1 MSPRAVLTF
10 CNEFCTLETSRPT
23 PAWSQCRYSAR
34 LQCAAL
40 PGCLSGWPGSDD
52 QLAHPG
58 ETAREGRLGRVLL
71 REGGSSSS
79 SRSSTRVCCRH
90 IGVSEASVKAAE
102 KSCWLRTARGRKGNS
117 PQAAGSCQPQS
128 QDRDRQRA
136 QWSPSLHKDAAQTR
150 GRASDNCTS
159 CISDSGF
166 KSPAACETELVNPG
180 PRLRYEDGF
189 TLSSSGPNDNAL

>member
-1 MSPRAVLTF
+1 MSPTAVLTF

-90 IGVSEASVKAAE
+90 IGVSEASVEAAE
-102 KSCWLRTARGRKGNS
+102 RVAGFGLRGGGKATARRQPAAASPRARTAT
-117 PQAAGSCQPQS
+117 GS
-128 QDRDRQRA
+128 A
-136 QWSPSLHKDAAQTR
+136 LN
-150 GRASDNCTS
+150 G
-159 CISDSGF
+159 
-166 KSPAACETELVNPG
+166 
-180 PRLRYEDGF
+180 RLRSIRMRHRLAVEQAIIARPAYQI
-189 TLSSSGPNDNAL
+189 LASRALLHARLNS